1 MGLNVN
7 KTLLPIK
14 IAYFLKY
21 GGIAFFPFLP
31 VVLRNKGVSATGVGL
46 IWAVTPMAS
55 FANNLV
61 VGMIADGFRIHRALF
76 LSGMVILSCSF
87 VSVFLLPPV
96 PRPPGTPSD
105 ASVSLQCG
113 DNSSLAVCYSQSQ
126 AFNTSA
132 LISVQQCNFGNEPT
146 QNATV
151 DNNKLDCTLHCSVI
165 QDQSISTVNDNDD
178 FEAPPEFSFHFG
190 KEILILFAVKETVS
204 SSIKQTVH
212 LHLHGLT
219 TLVARSTSLYVST
232 SVTLKAATSPLGIF
246 HTNEFWLYFI
256 CLIFLYG
263 STSCTTTLC
272 DTVCFF
278 LLGKERYKYGRQRMW
293 GSVAFAM
300 VGMASGALVNFF
312 SRGQPQVNYMPAL
325 ILSGTFLVFNLIASS
340 RIKFNLPQKEKLE
353 AKNVGR
359 VLCSSRMLIFLLT
372 VLVTG
377 LISGVVM
384 TFMFIVVEDVATA
397 WDPDFPYMKLLL
409 GIIHGVS
416 VFLGEVPFMFLSSTV
431 IKRLGNIPTFA
442 VSLASY
448 SIRFFVF
455 SFIINP
461 WLFIVTS
468 LLHGLSFGLFYPNMS
483 AYASLMSPKGAQA
496 VMQGIVKSAFI
507 GGTCLGG
514 VVGGVLLKTVG
525 GSMGFRYISLLAGT
539 YAVFF
544 VIAQLLI
551 HKLCSKHTPEDD
563 RGEYSAPGSGEVT
576 QIDLDATVLASVT
589 DDSIYSSSLQIA

>member
-1 MGLNVN
+1 
-7 KTLLPIK
+7 
-14 IAYFLKY
+14 
-21 GGIAFFPFLP
+21 
-31 VVLRNKGVSATGVGL
+31 
-46 IWAVTPMAS
+46 
-55 FANNLV
+55 
-61 VGMIADGFRIHRALF
+61 
-76 LSGMVILSCSF
+76 VILSCSF

-190 KEILILFAVKETVS
+190 KENSYTFCGEGNCIFINQTNSTPSFTWPYNTCGQEYQSVCQYQCHSES
-204 SSIKQTVH
+204 SDI
-212 LHLHGLT
+212 
-219 TLVARSTSLYVST
+219 TLGDML
-232 SVTLKAATSPLGIF
+232 